1 MVGEKTKKPLLELSR
16 QTLSRLPDYL
26 NLFALREKEGYENI
40 SAPIVAAEMD
50 LNEAQVRKDLAA
62 VSSVAGKP
70 KTGYNLSKL
79 ISDIESLLGYDN
91 MTDAVIV
98 GVGHLGKALLAY
110 KGFEEYGVRI
120 IAGFDINNKAKP
132 SGAGGEAAKVF
143 PMKRFSELVK
153 RMNVRIGI
161 ITVSADQAQDVCDLM
176 AESGIRAV
184 WNFAPVHLKHPTG
197 VFVKNENLAVSL
209 ALLSQTL

>member
-1 MVGEKTKKPLLELSR
+1 MEGEKIKKPLLELSR
-16 QTLSRLPDYL
+16 QTLLRLPDYL
-26 NLFALREKEGYENI
+26 NFLKLRKKEGYENI
-40 SAPIVAAEMD
+40 SAPIVAAEMN
-50 LNEAQVRKDLAA
+50 LNEVQVRKDLAA

-70 KTGYNLSKL
+70 KTGYNLSRL
-79 ISDIESLLGYDN
+79 IGDIESLLGYDN
-91 MTDAVIV
+91 VTDAVIV

-110 KGFEEYGVRI
+110 KGFEEYGVKI
-120 IAGFDINNKAKP
+120 IAGFDINNKP

-153 RMNVRIGI
+153 RMNVHIGI
-161 ITVSADQAQDVCDLM
+161 ITVSADEAQGVCDLM
-176 AESGIRAV
+176 VESGIRAI
-184 WNFAPVHLKHPTG
+184 WNFAPVHLKHPAE